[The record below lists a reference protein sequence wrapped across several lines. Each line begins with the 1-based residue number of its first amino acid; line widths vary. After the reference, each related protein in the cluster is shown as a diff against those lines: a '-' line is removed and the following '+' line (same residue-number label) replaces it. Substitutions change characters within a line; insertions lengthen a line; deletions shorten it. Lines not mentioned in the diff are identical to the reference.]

1 MNNTSR
7 EANSIRNFIVG
18 VLNQVLIL
26 FLNLLAKS
34 IFIKSLGPVFM
45 GLNGLFTNIFLL
57 LSFAEFGI
65 GSVMVY
71 SLYGPISR
79 DDKGEVTT
87 IYKLFKK
94 IYIVLSI
101 TIGIIGIAIIPLL
114 PLIVNVEKPIANL
127 TFFYCLYLTG
137 VVISNIYMYKAHI
150 ILADQKTY
158 ILSLYGL
165 VFESAALIFQI
176 IFLIRTKNYGVYLLI
191 FITKNLLYGLATS
204 YKVHSLYPFLRK
216 TGDSGQLD
224 EAEKKTIYK
233 KIVDVFSYKFARVFI
248 NGTDNILISIL
259 VGTIWVG
266 YYSNYDLVIMGVLG
280 LVTTFYSGISASVG
294 NLVAKEDLEHQYN
307 IFELIQI
314 LNMWITG
321 FTITCLYIL
330 FQDFIGLWLGG
341 AYIIDFK
348 IVILI
353 LINYYLVCNRKSIT
367 IFREAAGMFN
377 KIKNAVFLG
386 ALLNIILSLVLG
398 YLIGIYGILLGT
410 TISAVST
417 YYWYEA
423 KILMR
428 DKFSKSMKPLI
439 KNQIENIIY
448 TIVSIALTSVAV
460 YPIKSTSLASFIL
473 KAIICLVVP
482 NIFYILIL
490 KRKERFKVIIE
501 LMLRNYNNIRG
512 RWRHG

>member
-34 IFIKSLGPVFM
+34 IFIKTLGPVFM
-45 GLNGLFTNIFLL
+45 GVNGLFTNIFLL

-101 TIGIIGIAIIPLL
+101 TIGIIGISIIPLL
-114 PLIVNVEKPIANL
+114 PLIVNVEEPIGNL
-127 TFFYCLYLTG
+127 AFFYCLYLTG

-204 YKVHSLYPFLRK
+204 YKVDSLYPFLRK
-216 TGDSGQLD
+216 TEDVGQLD

-233 KIVDVFSYKFARVFI
+233 KIVDVFSYKFARVF
-248 NGTDNILISIL
+248 
-259 VGTIWVG
+259 
-266 YYSNYDLVIMGVLG
+266 
-280 LVTTFYSGISASVG
+280 
-294 NLVAKEDLEHQYN
+294 K
-307 IFELIQI
+307 
-314 LNMWITG
+314 
-321 FTITCLYIL
+321 
-330 FQDFIGLWLGG
+330 IGR
-341 AYIIDFK
+341 AH
-348 IVILI
+348 V
-353 LINYYLVCNRKSIT
+353 
-367 IFREAAGMFN
+367 
-377 KIKNAVFLG
+377 
-386 ALLNIILSLVLG
+386 
-398 YLIGIYGILLGT
+398 
-410 TISAVST
+410 
-417 YYWYEA
+417 
-423 KILMR
+423 
-428 DKFSKSMKPLI
+428 
-439 KNQIENIIY
+439 
-448 TIVSIALTSVAV
+448 
-460 YPIKSTSLASFIL
+460 
-473 KAIICLVVP
+473 
-482 NIFYILIL
+482 
-490 KRKERFKVIIE
+490 
-501 LMLRNYNNIRG
+501 
-512 RWRHG
+512 